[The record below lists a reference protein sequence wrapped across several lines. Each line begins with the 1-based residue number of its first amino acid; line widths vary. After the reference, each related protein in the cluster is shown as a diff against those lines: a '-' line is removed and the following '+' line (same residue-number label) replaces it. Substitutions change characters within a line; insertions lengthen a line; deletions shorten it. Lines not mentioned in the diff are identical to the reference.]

1 MKSNPNPMRCLYAF
15 RQGMVWV
22 VFSFA
27 MLPLSLKAQR
37 MNLGSDAPIRKLQ
50 IAEMAISNL
59 YVDTVDEN
67 KLVEDGIRGM
77 IEKLDP
83 HSSYATA
90 KETKE
95 MNEPLQGSFEGIGV
109 QFNMVQDTL
118 LVIQPI
124 VNGPSERVGILAGD
138 RIVSV
143 NDTAIAG
150 VKMSKEEIMKRLRGA
165 KGSKVRLGIVR
176 RGIAGMLY
184 FTVTRDKIPVKTL
197 DAAYMIRPKVGY
209 IRIGSFGLTT
219 YNEFMEAVNML
230 KNNGMKDL
238 ILDLEENGGGY
249 LLAAV
254 QIANEFLKRN
264 DLIVYTQGRRAPRQ
278 EHRADGTGKLLDGK
292 VVVLINEYTASAA
305 EIVTGAIQDQDR
317 GEVVGRRSFGKGLVQ
332 RPIDFADGSM
342 IRLTIAHYYTPS
354 GRCIQKPYKKG
365 EALDY
370 AMDIEKRFEHGELYS
385 ADSIHFADSL
395 KYKTLRKQRVV
406 YGGGGIMPDYFVP
419 LDTTQYTRFHRQLAA
434 RSYIINANLKYI
446 DVNRKQLRNRFA
458 TFADFNARYEV
469 PESFVNDV
477 LEAAAKDNIKPK
489 DEQELQQTLPRLRLQ
504 LKALVARDLW
514 DMSEYFQVINEENPI
529 VRKAVELFEQAES
542 NHQNT

>member
-1 MKSNPNPMRCLYAF
+1 
-15 RQGMVWV
+15 
-22 VFSFA
+22 
-27 MLPLSLKAQR
+27 
-37 MNLGSDAPIRKLQ
+37 
-50 IAEMAISNL
+50 
-59 YVDTVDEN
+59 
-67 KLVEDGIRGM
+67 
-77 IEKLDP
+77 
-83 HSSYATA
+83 
-90 KETKE
+90 
-95 MNEPLQGSFEGIGV
+95 
-109 QFNMVQDTL
+109 
-118 LVIQPI
+118 
-124 VNGPSERVGILAGD
+124 
-138 RIVSV
+138 
-143 NDTAIAG
+143 
-150 VKMSKEEIMKRLRGA
+150 
-165 KGSKVRLGIVR
+165 
-176 RGIAGMLY
+176 
-184 FTVTRDKIPVKTL
+184 
-197 DAAYMIRPKVGY
+197 
-209 IRIGSFGLTT
+209 
-219 YNEFMEAVNML
+219 MEAVNML

-458 TFADFNARYEV
+458 TFTDFNARYEV

-542 NHQNT
+542 NHQNA